1 MLRGVSTVGVGT
13 VSDDGGETSMAGVVV
28 RPLGSI
34 GEEVRDIGVGH
45 GWIRKDV
52 VLRSQADAGA
62 TVLTTNLS

>member
-1 MLRGVSTVGVGT
+1 MV
-13 VSDDGGETSMAGVVV
+13 GVVV
-28 RPLGSI
+28 RPLGSV
-34 GEEVRDIGVGH
+34 GVEGRDIGVGH